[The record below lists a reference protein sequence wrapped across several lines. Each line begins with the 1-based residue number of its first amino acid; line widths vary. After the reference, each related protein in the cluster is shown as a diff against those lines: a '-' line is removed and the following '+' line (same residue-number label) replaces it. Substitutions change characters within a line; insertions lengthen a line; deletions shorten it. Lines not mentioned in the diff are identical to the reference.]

1 MAFLP
6 SLQRHRRATFCL
18 QFRRCVLVCWAIY
31 GGHVTNCRAKTI
43 FSVKPIQL
51 CRTESW
57 VFTVYYAQQMLS
69 VARLVGSKTVHE
81 HSCPSCL
88 YLGPGSKAQVLSTFE
103 SPKEDEI
110 PAPDPP
116 SQASQLPLHLTN
128 NHNFHL
134 VMKRAQIQLRKT
146 FQKK

>member
-6 SLQRHRRATFCL
+6 SLQRHRRATFFL
-18 QFRRCVLVCWAIY
+18 QFRRCVLVCWAIC
-31 GGHVTNCRAKTI
+31 GCHVTNCRARTI

-69 VARLVGSKTVHE
+69 AAQLVGSKTVHE
-81 HSCPSCL
+81 HSHPSCL
-88 YLGPGSKAQVLSTFE
+88 YLGPGSTAQVFSTLE
-103 SPKEDEI
+103 SPKGDEI

-128 NHNFHL
+128 NHNLHL
-134 VMKRAQIQLRKT
+134 VMKRAQIQLRKP
-146 FQKK
+146 FHKK